1 MNPHHP
7 PHGPQVAADGRA
19 APDPIGDQGPVP
31 GGAQGSSEGRAAMKP
46 GDVPDELRNI
56 AREAFAGRPAD
67 AEGTLALP
75 VDRNPWR
82 ALDDALAAVM
92 AAVLPAHEA
101 MVRAKVA
108 AEIEELRVRLLNRPS
123 SQRPDAVDAVWEARE
138 ITRGGE

>member
-1 MNPHHP
+1 MIK
-7 PHGPQVAADGRA
+7 R
-19 APDPIGDQGPVP
+19 
-31 GGAQGSSEGRAAMKP
+31 E
-46 GDVPDELRNI
+46 DVPDELVNLAI
-56 AREAFAGRPAD
+56 MATWEYNPDGSREEMASF
-67 AEGTLALP
+67 L
-75 VDRNPWR
+75 
-82 ALDDALAAVM
+82 